1 MTFKIENFDE
11 VITTTRAVRRRLDFE
26 RPVAK
31 ELIEECATLALQAPT
46 GGNAQDWKFIFV
58 DDLEIKKSLGII
70 YEDCFNTYVANPI
83 AEYGSNA
90 EVASGR
96 LADWNSST
104 EKMLDDAK
112 YLAKNIGR
120 APWILVACA
129 TRPNPQRGAQHGTA
143 AALYGSIF
151 PAVWSFNLALRSRG
165 LGSVIT
171 TLHLNQEAKVA
182 SLLDIPLEV
191 TQCCLMPI
199 AYTIGTNFRPVAR
212 KSIKSVIYWNG
223 WNKNVS

>member
-1 MTFKIENFDE
+1 MESLFIEIDH
-11 VITTTRAVRRRLDFE
+11 VAIAVHD
-26 RPVAK
+26 
-31 ELIEECATLALQAPT
+31 IEAA
-46 GGNAQDWKFIFV
+46 
-58 DDLEIKKSLGII
+58 IKW
-70 YEDCFNTYVANPI
+70 YEDVFGATVEHREDVKSDGVYEALVNVAESYIQLLTPTR
-83 AEYGSNA
+83 EDSP
-90 EVASGR
+90 V
-96 LADWNSST
+96 
-104 EKMLDDAK
+104 AK

-212 KSIKSVIYWNG
+212 KGIKSVIYWNG